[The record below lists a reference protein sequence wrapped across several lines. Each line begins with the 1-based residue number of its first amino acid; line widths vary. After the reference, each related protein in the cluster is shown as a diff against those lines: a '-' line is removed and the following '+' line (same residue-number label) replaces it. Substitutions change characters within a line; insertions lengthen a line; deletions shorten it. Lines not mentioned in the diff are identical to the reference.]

1 MANSSSLITTSKITR
16 SFQLSG
22 VTVYALNDISL
33 HIPKGKLTV
42 LQGPSGSGKTT
53 LINIL
58 GALDKPDSGSVLF
71 EGKDI
76 VTITDQQRDELRR
89 LKMGFVFQSVALIGN
104 MSASENLDFALRV
117 AGFNA
122 KERYN
127 RVQECLSLVGLSSRT
142 NHKPGE
148 LSGGEQQRVAI
159 ARAIAHKPSVLFA
172 DEPTAELDSHTGL
185 QIIQLIKTFVEQY
198 GSTVIMSSHDPF
210 IVEIADNV
218 IQIEDGYLSGEK

>member
-1 MANSSSLITTSKITR
+1 MSRRKTRPKSKP
-16 SFQLSG
+16 L
-22 VTVYALNDISL
+22 LND
-33 HIPKGKLTV
+33 KQV
-42 LQGPSGSGKTT
+42 REVV
-53 LINIL
+53 N
-58 GALDKPDSGSVLF
+58 F
-71 EGKDI
+71 
-76 VTITDQQRDELRR
+76 
-89 LKMGFVFQSVALIGN
+89 IGG
-104 MSASENLDFALRV
+104 MIAPTASIAS

-127 RVQECLSLVGLSSRT
+127 RVQECLSLVGLSTRI